1 LKEVSTQARVT
12 SLRTW
17 RKRYS
22 ALAFLGLASAPTLAQ
37 AQLPPAPTHE
47 VEPSEEARKYF
58 QTGVELLQDP
68 DGARY
73 EEAFKAFRRA
83 YEISP
88 SWKILGN
95 LGLTALKLERSTEA
109 ILAYER
115 YLSEGG
121 TQIDPSE
128 RAQIKRDL
136 DVTRTSSGTVA
147 LHVNGGAAALITDT
161 RERSVGGPVVNSYQ
175 LAAGETLA
183 LQLIAGHHV
192 IAASNAGKRASVDLD
207 VQAGTKQDQELSF
220 DQAGPALAVPA
231 PGAAATEAP
240 APAPVPAASTAAG
253 SSGMRT
259 AGLVVGGVGVAA
271 LIGGAV
277 AGLVGLKKQ
286 SNLQSEC
293 PDHTCSFSSADEQ
306 SKFQSD
312 KDSLKTMGTVTSVLL
327 IGGGALTAVGVTLF
341 VVGGK
346 HEEKVSLVT
355 EFGPFGGTLAARGAF

>member
-1 LKEVSTQARVT
+1 
-12 SLRTW
+12 
-17 RKRYS
+17 
-22 ALAFLGLASAPTLAQ
+22 LAQ
-37 AQLPPAPTHE
+37 AQLPPAPAHE
-47 VEPSEEARKYF
+47 VEPSDEARKYF

-95 LGLTALKLERSTEA
+95 LGLTALKLERASEA
-109 ILAYER
+109 ITAYER

-136 DVTRTSSGTVA
+136 EVTKTSSGTVI
-147 LHVNGGAAALITDT
+147 LHLNGGAAAVLTDT

-175 LAAGETLA
+175 LGAGETLA

-192 IAASNAGKRASVDLD
+192 ITASATGKRATVDVD
-207 VQAGTKQDQELSF
+207 VTAGVKRDQELSF
-220 DQAGPALAVPA
+220 DQAS
-231 PGAAATEAP
+231 AATATPAVGAPTPQTAPP
-240 APAPVPAASTAAG
+240 APATSHG
-253 SSGMRT
+253 SGIRT
-259 AGLVVGGVGVAA
+259 AGLVIGGVGVAA
-271 LIGGAV
+271 LVGGAV

-286 SNLQSEC
+286 SNLESEC
-293 PDHTCSFSSADEQ
+293 PNHTCSFGSADEQ
-306 SKFQSD
+306 NNFQND
-312 KDSLKTMGTVTSVLL
+312 KNSLKSMGTVTTALL

-341 VVGGK
+341 VVGGSK
-346 HEEKVSLVT
+346 HDEQVSLVT
-355 EFGPFGGTLAARGAF
+355 ELGPFGGTLAARGAF

>member
-1 LKEVSTQARVT
+1 MRGC
-12 SLRTW
+12 
-17 RKRYS
+17 
-22 ALAFLGLASAPTLAQ
+22 ALAFLCLASAPTLAQ

-47 VEPSEEARKYF
+47 VQPSEEARKYF

-109 ILAYER
+109 IAAYER

-136 DVTRTSSGTVA
+136 DVTRTSSGTVT
-147 LHVNGGAAALITDT
+147 LHVSGGAAASITDT

-175 LAAGETLA
+175 LLAGETLA
-183 LQLIAGHHV
+183 LQLIAGRHV
-192 IAASNAGKRASVDLD
+192 IVASTAGKHASVDLD

-220 DQAGPALAVPA
+220 DQAAPAAGA
-231 PGAAATEAP
+231 PPPSAPPPSALTPSAP
-240 APAPVPAASTAAG
+240 APMPAASAAPG

-271 LIGGAV
+271 LVGGAI
-277 AGLVGLKKQ
+277 AGLVGLKKH
-286 SNLQSEC
+286 SDLTAEC
-293 PDHTCSFSSADEQ
+293 PDHTCSFSSAAEQ

-312 KDSLKTMGTVTSVLL
+312 KDSLKSVGTVTSVLL

-341 VVGGK
+341 VVGSNK
-346 HEEKVSLVT
+346 HEEHVSLVT

>member
-1 LKEVSTQARVT
+1 MT
-12 SLRTW
+12 SLQTW

-22 ALAFLGLASAPTLAQ
+22 ALAFLGLASAPTLAR

-109 ILAYER
+109 IAAYER

-121 TQIDPSE
+121 TLIDPNE

-136 DVTRTSSGTVA
+136 EVTRTSSGTVA

-192 IAASNAGKRASVDLD
+192 IAASTTGKHTSVDLD

-220 DQAGPALAVPA
+220 DQAGPAVAAPA
-231 PGAAATEAP
+231 PGAAALQAP
-240 APAPVPAASTAAG
+240 MAVPTASTTP
-253 SSGMRT
+253 SNSGMRT

-277 AGLVGLKKQ
+277 AGLVGLKKH
-286 SNLQSEC
+286 SNLESEC
-293 PDHTCSFSSADEQ
+293 PDHTCSFSTAAEQ

-341 VVGGK
+341 VVSGK

>member
-1 LKEVSTQARVT
+1 VRCC
-12 SLRTW
+12 
-17 RKRYS
+17 

-109 ILAYER
+109 IAAYER

-136 DVTRTSSGTVA
+136 EVTRTSSGTVA
-147 LHVNGGAAALITDT
+147 LHVSGGAAALITDT

-175 LAAGETLA
+175 LAEGEILA

-192 IAASNAGKRASVDLD
+192 IAASTAGKHASVDLD

-220 DQAGPALAVPA
+220 DQAGPAVAAPVP
-231 PGAAATEAP
+231 G
-240 APAPVPAASTAAG
+240 APAPVPPAPTPTASTTAG
-253 SSGMRT
+253 SSGLRT

-271 LIGGAV
+271 LVGGAV
-277 AGLVGLKKQ
+277 AGLVGLKKR
-286 SNLQSEC
+286 SNLTAEC

-312 KDSLKTMGTVTSVLL
+312 RDSLKTMGTVTSVLL
-327 IGGGALTAVGVTLF
+327 LGGGALTAVGVTLF
-341 VVGGK
+341 VVGGNK
-346 HEEKVSLVT
+346 HQEQVSLVT
-355 EFGPFGGTLAARGAF
+355 EFSPFGGTLAARGAF